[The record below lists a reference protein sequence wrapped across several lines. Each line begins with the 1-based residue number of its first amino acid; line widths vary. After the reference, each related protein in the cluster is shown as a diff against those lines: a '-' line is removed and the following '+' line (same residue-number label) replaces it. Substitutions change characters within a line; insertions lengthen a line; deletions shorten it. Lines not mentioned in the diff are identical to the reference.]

1 VSPGGQERS
10 DPGKN
15 PASDAERIAAARAY
29 IEALASHQAD
39 DVPFAPD
46 CTRIEFGIKT
56 GFSGNQLRRDLNR
69 APQYKV
75 IKSVS
80 EPEFSVNGDE
90 VRAQFELITKPSLAG
105 RRVGARID
113 ETFLIPASDGLI
125 HHIRAVVRPF
135 IAR

>member
-1 VSPGGQERS
+1 V
-10 DPGKN
+10 
-15 PASDAERIAAARAY
+15 ASEEERIAAARSY

-46 CTRIEFGIKT
+46 CTRIEFGVKT
-56 GFSGNQLRRDLNR
+56 GFNGKQLRRDLNR

-80 EPEFSVNGDE
+80 APEFSVNGDE
-90 VRAQFELITKPSLAG
+90 IRAQFELITKPSLAG

-125 HHIRAVVRPF
+125 HHIHAVVRPF
-135 IAR
+135 LTR